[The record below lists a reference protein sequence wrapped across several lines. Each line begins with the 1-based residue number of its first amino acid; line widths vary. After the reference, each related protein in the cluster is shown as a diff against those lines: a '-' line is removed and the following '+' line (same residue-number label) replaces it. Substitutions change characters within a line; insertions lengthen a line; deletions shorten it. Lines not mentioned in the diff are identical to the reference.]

1 MTHDGQRIR
10 KDWKVKNFMAGI
22 EFFNRCA
29 ELAEAD
35 GHHPDLH
42 IEGYRNVSVELW
54 THAIGG
60 LSEND
65 FILAAKI
72 DELPIELKTAGAE
85 MTATAFVS
93 CFMVRKDAAGNVA
106 AKVERLSSTDL
117 PAGDVLIRVAYSS
130 LNYKDALAIAGH
142 PGVVRTVAACAGH
155 RLRGNGR
162 GKLIAE
168 LSNRATK

>member
-1 MTHDGQRIR
+1 MEAQSPADLVKKKCLPCEGGVEPCSLDVAYQQLEQLEGWRLTHDGQRIR
-10 KDWKVKNFMAGI
+10 KDWKVKNFLAGM

-29 ELAEAD
+29 EVAEAD

-72 DELPIELKTAGAE
+72 DQLPI
-85 MTATAFVS
+85 
-93 CFMVRKDAAGNVA
+93 
-106 AKVERLSSTDL
+106 
-117 PAGDVLIRVAYSS
+117 
-130 LNYKDALAIAGH
+130 ALQD
-142 PGVVRTVAACAGH
+142 
-155 RLRGNGR
+155 
-162 GKLIAE
+162 
-168 LSNRATK
+168 

>member
-1 MTHDGQRIR
+1 MAVQSPAELVKMKCLPCEGGVEPCALDAARQQLKQLAGWKLTHDGQRIR
-10 KDWKVKNFMAGI
+10 KDWLVKDFMAGI

-29 ELAEAD
+29 EVAEAE

-72 DELPIELKTAGAE
+72 DRLPIQLK
-85 MTATAFVS
+85 
-93 CFMVRKDAAGNVA
+93 KQ
-106 AKVERLSSTDL
+106 
-117 PAGDVLIRVAYSS
+117 
-130 LNYKDALAIAGH
+130 
-142 PGVVRTVAACAGH
+142 
-155 RLRGNGR
+155 
-162 GKLIAE
+162 
-168 LSNRATK
+168 